1 MKKEYDVYEYDYHT
15 KKNVIVATY
24 KYKKDAEKHLREDGV
39 RHIIKCRVEPN
50 LYGAEFPVGHEVV
63 SDIYP
68 TYKIR
73 EVQQ

>member
-24 KYKKDAEKHLREDGV
+24 KYKKDAEKHLKENGV
-39 RHIIKCRVEPN
+39 RDIIQCSVEPN
-50 LYGAEFPVGHEVV
+50 LYGMEHWGHGVV

-68 TYKIR
+68 TYRIR
-73 EVQQ
+73 EVQ